1 VRESESYWRHGC
13 KSTFFSIFIFFCV
26 GGGLARSPYSRK
38 KVKKGKGK
46 AIPLQ
51 AWRGSEGSKRFRL
64 PDFKTM
70 GT

>member
-1 VRESESYWRHGC
+1 MDSKKIKWKDRVKC
-13 KSTFFSIFIFFCV
+13 KC
-26 GGGLARSPYSRK
+26 
-38 KVKKGKGK
+38 K

-51 AWRGSEGSKRFRL
+51 AWRGPKVSRRFRF